1 MHRSERGGGIPEAM
15 LAFELMDIGAS
26 LTGTAALVVVT
37 PGVQAEAYLGWVHA
51 LEEQGLDAWLVRF
64 PAPDQTVEAVS
75 AGVAQAYDTLSAER
89 EVVVAA
95 HGYGGT
101 FVLLSGIEPARMAL
115 VGTPLGPHAAPLAM
129 GAPPRVVA
137 EELPCPLVG
146 DLPLE
151 PYAAEVGLAY
161 RAWTTEYPTYTPPT
175 APTLLVS
182 SGLDCVAPPE
192 TVRLPSQGWPDRHW
206 ERTGR
211 LGLDL
216 GELDHAMLLSD
227 EHLAHRLARFLAE

>member
-1 MHRSERGGGIPEAM
+1 M
-15 LAFELMDIGAS
+15 LAFELIDIGAS

-37 PGVQAEAYLGWVHA
+37 PGVQAEAYLGWTDA
-51 LEEQGLDAWLVRF
+51 LEEQGLDAWIVRF
-64 PAPDQTVEAVS
+64 PAPTQTVEAVTS
-75 AGVAQAYDTLSAER
+75 GVAQAYATLSADR

-101 FVLLSGIEPARMAL
+101 FVLLSGIAPTRMAL

-129 GAPPRVVA
+129 GDPPKVVA
-137 EELPCPLVG
+137 EGLPCPLVG

-151 PYAAEVGLAY
+151 PYAAEIGLAY
-161 RAWTTEYPTYTPPT
+161 RAWTAEYPAYSPPT

-192 TVRLPSQGWPDRHW
+192 TVRLPSQGWADRHW
-206 ERTGR
+206 ERAGL

-216 GELDHAMLLSD
+216 DEPDHAALLRD
-227 EHLAHRLARFLAE
+227 EHLAHRVARFLAE